1 MMMMSLRAPA
11 AARWSKQRSVT
22 AVWELKRRLP
32 WHCRRTYAAAAQHVS
47 QFVTG
52 SHITHYILP
61 KKKDLPLPP
70 SFSIHYKWSD
80 QSFIDHKLFF

>member
-32 WHCRRTYAAAAQHVS
+32 WHCRRRLLPPPPRSAC

-61 KKKDLPLPP
+61 KKKRLAPAP
-70 SFSIHYKWSD
+70 
-80 QSFIDHKLFF
+80 FFFHTLQME